1 MRDQHTGSQQHGRS
15 AGPAESPCAG
25 SSAVGVGYGRWR
37 APGRRC
43 GAPRCRAA
51 QVTGRSLAWRAGVRA
66 AGRLTRKRPT
76 VRKEARAS
84 STWLWPRVRSTT
96 WCSLSNDRSRVS
108 AAWPC
113 RPPDAGLTK
122 TSSGVH
128 SCADGAEWSKTK
140 ACGLGLGG
148 GGAGVREPGVRRPAE
163 TSRAAS
169 EDMRCTTVA
178 LLRRPGPS
186 PSAAAP
192 SMTTPHPAPA
202 APSSTGRW
210 ATLAEEPRVLRR
222 LGAVP
227 ELAASADVTG
237 SRKVIASVGKM
248 RRRRCSLAL
257 AGVSTVHAGSGRLA
271 EGQITRTTQTTTRV
285 ARTSRTE

>member
-15 AGPAESPCAG
+15 AGLAESPCAG
-25 SSAVGVGYGRWR
+25 PSAVGVGCGRWR

-51 QVTGRSLAWRAGVRA
+51 QVTGRSLACGSACCWPAH
-66 AGRLTRKRPT
+66 P
-76 VRKEARAS
+76 EA
-84 STWLWPRVRSTT
+84 
-96 WCSLSNDRSRVS
+96 NDRSRVS

-163 TSRAAS
+163 TSLAAS

-178 LLRRPGPS
+178 LLRRPGLS

-202 APSSTGRW
+202 APSLTGRW